1 MKPERARLSEFE
13 MPAIVNREP
22 GLFHDSQPLAGLGGV
37 VTKSHIEVVQWN
49 ARVVKAPVQPPP
61 ARHLTSEGHAQGD
74 RRALVTRCVDRTVE
88 IECVEHDAGAQI

>member
-22 GLFHDSQPLAGLGGV
+22 GLFHESQPLAGLVGI

-61 ARHLTSEGHAQGD
+61 ARHLTSEWHAQGD
-74 RRALVTRCVDRTVE
+74 RRAPVARCVAPTVE
-88 IECVEHDAGAQI
+88 IECVKHKPVG